1 MTNLEK
7 WKQTKIKEIEE
18 MTVEEAMKI
27 ISDCIGTP
35 CEECFAN
42 GHCKGNFRAFLESEV
57 D

>member
-27 ISDCIGTP
+27 ISDCIGMP

-42 GHCKGNFRAFLESEV
+42 GHCKGNFRDFLESEV
-57 D
+57 V